1 MVRACARVLLF
12 TAAAH
17 AGLSHTVVA
26 QSTTSLLT
34 DAATLPRGAVRLR
47 ATSSWARYD
56 ALFGAPG
63 VPSGTL
69 RNLAWAL
76 NTDSL
81 GAAQIPL
88 LAGGE
93 AAIRA
98 LTGESSFRLSAGQ
111 MLAAAN
117 SRIVETP
124 LILEYGVASRLTL
137 GVVVP
142 LVQSRTTLEA
152 RLNSRGTCPP
162 AKLGTPCPAGVQQ
175 ASMANVGPNPALT
188 SSAALTNDSALV
200 AQFRAAASALQG
212 QLTQCQADPLQAGCA
227 TLLARQGDAQALI
240 QSSNAFAS
248 ALATLYGSS
257 SQSRGQPF
265 VPLAAGA
272 EQTTINQRVADFN
285 ARYRDYFGNDRI
297 TGAVVAAGG
306 LAALRQLQALL
317 TDSALARDT
326 IGPTDRTGIGDVSVG
341 ATLQIA
347 NNFGDT
353 STAALGRLRY
363 RLAVNGTFR
372 IGTGEAPAPGRL
384 YDVGTG
390 TGQNGVIAGVAADV
404 QGGRWLALTTIGSY
418 TAQLGTV
425 PVGAR
430 PAPLGDVIPLLAPWK
445 GTYTA
450 GNVLSLAAVPRLRVT
465 RYFTLDGVY
474 VLQRQAAA
482 AFTPAQGAATASDSA
497 LALLT
502 GAAPYTGTTAHQVG
516 AGFSYSTVAAPDRA
530 PGGLPAEVS
539 FRHVETI
546 SGSGG
551 PVPKV
556 YQDRIEVKLFYQ
568 P

>member
-1 MVRACARVLLF
+1 MVRAGVRALLL
-12 TAAAH
+12 AALAD
-17 AGLSHTVVA
+17 AGLSHAAVA

-47 ATSSWARYD
+47 ATTSWARYD
-56 ALFGAPG
+56 ALFGTPGAPNNA
-63 VPSGTL
+63 L
-69 RNLAWAL
+69 RNLGWAL

-81 GAAQIPL
+81 GPAQIPL

-93 AAIRA
+93 AAIRE

-111 MLAAAN
+111 VLAAAN
-117 SRIVETP
+117 ARVVETP
-124 LILEYGVASRLTL
+124 LILEYGISSRLTL

-142 LVQSRTTLEA
+142 LVQARTTLEA
-152 RLNSRGTCPP
+152 RLNSIGTCPP
-162 AKLGTPCPAGVQQ
+162 AKLRTPCPSGVQQ
-175 ASMANVGPNPALT
+175 VSLANVGPNPSLT
-188 SSAALTNDSALV
+188 SPAALTNDSALV
-200 AQFRAAASALQG
+200 AQFRAAATALQG
-212 QLTQCQADPLQAGCA
+212 QLASCQANPLQAGCA
-227 TLLARQGDAQALI
+227 TLLARQSDAQALI
-240 QSSNAFAS
+240 QSSNSFAG
-248 ALATLYGSS
+248 ALATLYGAS

-265 VPLAAGA
+265 VPLANGN
-272 EQTTINQRVADFN
+272 EQSTINQRIADFN
-285 ARYRDYFGNDRI
+285 ARYRDYFGDDRI
-297 TGAVVAAGG
+297 TGAVAAAGG
-306 LAALRQLQALL
+306 LAAMRQLQALL

-341 ATLQIA
+341 ATLQLA

-372 IGTGEAPAPGRL
+372 VGTGEPAAPGRL
-384 YDVGTG
+384 YDIGTG

-404 QGGRWLALTTIGSY
+404 QTGRWIALTTIGSY
-418 TAQLGTV
+418 TAQIGTV
-425 PVGAR
+425 SVGAR
-430 PAPLGDVIPLLAPWK
+430 PAPLGDILPLVAPQR

-450 GNVLSLAAVPRLRVT
+450 GNVLSFAAVPRLRVT

-474 VLQRQAAA
+474 VLQRQSAAA
-482 AFTPAQGAATASDSA
+482 YTPASAQAADST
-497 LALLT
+497 LALFA
-502 GAAPYTGTTAHQVG
+502 GATPYTATTAHQVG

-530 PGGLPAEVS
+530 PGGIPAEVS

-551 PVPKV
+551 PVAKIS
-556 YQDRIEVKLFYQ
+556 QDRIEVKLYYR